1 MDSPDLSG
9 LTLGGRYLLVRR
21 IGAGGMG
28 AVYEA
33 RESTLGRRIAV
44 KVLHAAATDGETLDR
59 FRREAQVLAS
69 LSHVHIVQVSDF
81 QLNLGEPPFLVMEYL
96 EGRSLGDL
104 VREAPLPPLRV
115 AALAVQVLSALTAA
129 HVAGIIHRDIKPD
142 NIFVVPSPTL
152 GDVVKVLDFG
162 IAKLFGSTQEAL
174 TREGTLLGTLP
185 YMSPEQA
192 AGEPLDPRTD
202 LYSLAVCMYRAC
214 SGALPIDEP
223 SLAGMLRSIIS
234 GAIPRLSSRMLV
246 DPIFADIV
254 HRALCRD
261 RDGRFA
267 DAAAMASALEGYLR
281 HALRGEALPLPLAA
295 TEERTAASPRVDA
308 SPLEGATWR
317 PPSSA
322 PMAAVALPRAL
333 PPASRSS
340 PSRLPLALGGLGAA
354 LGVAVLGWSL
364 FTAAG
369 RARLAPPMVR
379 AVSGAT
385 ASWTELP
392 PESSALVS
400 RRPLRGPSPAQ
411 SPTGSIGPVG
421 PLARACTDAS
431 QCAQGATCRDG
442 ACECPWRNI
451 VCAAV
456 AAWTRPSPK
465 TAAAAASAAPTTR
478 CAEETAT
485 AAAPVTAT
493 PASVAPVWPRGAPT
507 AARRTSASP
516 STPTPSTAGR
526 AERFAPP
533 ECGVAT
539 AHASCARSCIR
550 PVSRATSASI
560 RARSAWKVHANARR
574 LPTTVAASARWS
586 VRSSQA
592 QGTAATPKYTPRSHR
607 RPRKLF
613 RPCTMRRLS

>member
-104 VREAPLPPLRV
+104 VREAPLTPLRV
-115 AALAVQVLSALTAA
+115 AALAVQVLAALTAA
-129 HVAGIIHRDIKPD
+129 HTAGIIHRDIKPD

-281 HALRGEALPLPLAA
+281 GEALPLPLAA
-295 TEERTAASPRVDA
+295 AEDRTAASPRVAA
-308 SPLEGATWR
+308 SPPEGATWR

-322 PMAAVALPRAL
+322 PRVAVALPRAA
-333 PPASRSS
+333 PSPVGGAS
-340 PSRLPLALGGLGAA
+340 PSRLPLTLGGLGAA

-379 AVSGAT
+379 AGSGAT
-385 ASWTELP
+385 ASWAELP

-411 SPTGSIGPVG
+411 SPTSPAGPAAPVG
-421 PLARACTDAS
+421 PPARACTDAS

-451 VCAAV
+451 VCGGRCVDPAK
-456 AAWTRPSPK
+456 PEDCGGCGI
-465 TAAAAASAAPTTR
+465 R
-478 CAEETAT
+478 CADDEVCGGNGDGSGTGHGYTCQRCSKLAD
-485 AAAPVTAT
+485 
-493 PASVAPVWPRGAPT
+493 RGAHCGAPHECVALET
-507 AARRTSASP
+507 DALNCGACGKVCPAGMRCRNGACFVRAQLHQACKVSDECVDPRSQCVEGTCKCASP
-516 STPTPSTAGR
+516 AND
-526 AERFAPP
+526 
-533 ECGVAT
+533 CGSV
-539 AHASCARSCIR
+539 CAMVC
-550 PVSRATSASI
+550 
-560 RARSAWKVHANARR
+560 
-574 LPTTVAASARWS
+574 
-586 VRSSQA
+586 
-592 QGTAATPKYTPRSHR
+592 
-607 RPRKLF
+607 RK
-613 RPCTMRRLS
+613 

>member
-104 VREAPLPPLRV
+104 VRDAPLPPLRV

-162 IAKLFGSTQEAL
+162 IAKLFGATQEAL

-246 DPIFADIV
+246 DQIFADIV

-267 DAAAMASALEGYLR
+267 DAAAMASALERYQA
-281 HALRGEALPLPLAA
+281 HALHGAAAPRDLAGS
-295 TEERTAASPRVDA
+295 EDRTAAAPRVDG
-308 SPLEGATWR
+308 SQPGAGTWR

-333 PPASRSS
+333 PSPSRSS

-354 LGVAVLGWSL
+354 LGVGVLGWSV

-392 PESSALVS
+392 PEPSALVS
-400 RRPLRGPSPAQ
+400 RQPLRGPSPAQ
-411 SPTGSIGPVG
+411 SPTASVG

-431 QCAQGATCRDG
+431 QCAHGATCRDG

-451 VCAAV
+451 VCGGRCVDPAK
-456 AAWTRPSPK
+456 PEDCGGCGI
-465 TAAAAASAAPTTR
+465 R
-478 CAEETAT
+478 CADDEVCGGNGDGSGTGHGYTCQPCSRLADKGARCGAPHECVDLDVDARNCGACGKVC
-485 AAAPVTAT
+485 AAGQGCR
-493 PASVAPVWPRGAPT
+493 RGACF
-507 AARRTSASP
+507 ARAQLHQACKVSDECVDPRSRCMDGTCKCASP
-516 STPTPSTAGR
+516 AND
-526 AERFAPP
+526 
-533 ECGVAT
+533 CGNV
-539 AHASCARSCIR
+539 CAMVC
-550 PVSRATSASI
+550 
-560 RARSAWKVHANARR
+560 
-574 LPTTVAASARWS
+574 
-586 VRSSQA
+586 
-592 QGTAATPKYTPRSHR
+592 PK
-607 RPRKLF
+607 
-613 RPCTMRRLS
+613 